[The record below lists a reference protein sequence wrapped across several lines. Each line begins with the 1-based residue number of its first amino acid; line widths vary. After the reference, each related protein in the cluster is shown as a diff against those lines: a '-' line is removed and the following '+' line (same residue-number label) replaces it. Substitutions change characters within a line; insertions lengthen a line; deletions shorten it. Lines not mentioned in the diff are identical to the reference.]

1 MPESSERRYLGVA
14 LPLLPAERLR
24 RSSAALPEPL
34 ALVARERGRVVIRAL
49 DAAGLAEGIAPGMA
63 LADARA
69 RLPDLAAQP
78 HDAAADA
85 AFLDWLAEG
94 ADRYTPMV
102 MAVPPDGL
110 VLDISGCAHLHGGE
124 AALAED
130 LAARLQ
136 RLGLTARLALATT
149 PEAALALARFD
160 VAEVKDLPVGALAA
174 SEDEAL
180 GLRRAGLKTLARI
193 ARQPRAVLAA
203 RFGAALVTRLARLL
217 GEEDARIT
225 PRRLAPPV
233 SAEQRFAAPLAASE
247 AALAVIETLAV
258 RAGLQLAECHEG
270 GRRFEVALFRSD
282 GHVARLAVDTAAP
295 VRDPKLLIR
304 LLRERIDALA
314 DPLDPGFGYDL
325 IRLNVTVTAPLAP
338 EQLRLEGGSL
348 AEAEIGALIDR
359 LGARLGRHR
368 VRRLAAAASHIPE
381 QAAFDLPLANLATA
395 VTWPQRLASEPA
407 FFVREPPWRPLKLFD
422 PPQIIEVLAEVP
434 DGPPRRFRWRQRF
447 HEVTA
452 HEGPERIAAE
462 WWRRADGA
470 GLTRDYYRVEDS
482 AGRRF
487 WLFRHGLY
495 GTEKQSPGWYLHG
508 LFA

>member
-24 RSSAALPEPL
+24 RSTAALPSPL
-34 ALVARERGRVVIRAL
+34 ALVTRERGRVVITAL
-49 DAAGLAEGIAPGMA
+49 DAAGLAEGIVPGMA

-69 RLPDLAAQP
+69 RLPDLAALP
-78 HDAAADA
+78 HDVAADA
-85 AFLDWLAEG
+85 AWLDWLAEG

-102 MAVPPDGL
+102 MAAPPDGL
-110 VLDISGCAHLHGGE
+110 VLDITGCAHLYGGE
-124 AALAED
+124 AGLADD
-130 LAARLQ
+130 LSARLA
-136 RLGLTARLALATT
+136 RLGLSAQLAYGAT
-149 PEAALALARFD
+149 PDAALALARFNIAD
-160 VAEVKDLPVGALAA
+160 VRDLPVAALAA
-174 SEDEAL
+174 NEDVAL

-225 PRRLAPPV
+225 PRRTPPPV

-258 RAGLQLAECHEG
+258 RAGLQLAERHEG

-282 GHVARLAVDTAAP
+282 GHVARLSVDTAAP

-325 IRLNVTVTAPLAP
+325 IRLDVTFTAPLAP

-348 AEAEIGALIDR
+348 ADAEIGALIDR

-368 VRRLAAAASHIPE
+368 VRRLASAASHIPE
-381 QAAFDLPLANLATA
+381 QAAFDLPLADLASA
-395 VTWPQRLASEPA
+395 ATWPQRLSG
-407 FFVREPPWRPLKLFD
+407 EPPWRPLKMFD
-422 PPQIIEVLAEVP
+422 PPQVIEVLAEVP

-495 GTEKQSPGWYLHG
+495 GTEKPNPGWYLHG